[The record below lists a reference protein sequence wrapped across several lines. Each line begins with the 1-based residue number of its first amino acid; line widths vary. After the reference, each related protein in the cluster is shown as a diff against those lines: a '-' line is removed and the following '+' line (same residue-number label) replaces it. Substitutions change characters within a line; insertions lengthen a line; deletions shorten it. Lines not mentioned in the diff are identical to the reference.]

1 MIATAHVQ
9 TTCDIERNKNT
20 CVSYI
25 CMYTLLSLSLSIT
38 YVCTTYTIYTIVLY
52 AACIAPSATP
62 VFAHPHSYA
71 HIPTR
76 THTHV
81 QIPAT

>member
-25 CMYTLLSLSLSIT
+25 CMYTLLSLSIT
-38 YVCTTYTIYTIVLY
+38 YVCTTYTIYTNVMY
-52 AACIAPSATP
+52 VACIAPSATP

>member
-1 MIATAHVQ
+1 
-9 TTCDIERNKNT
+9 
-20 CVSYI
+20 
-25 CMYTLLSLSLSIT
+25 MY
-38 YVCTTYTIYTIVLY
+38 V
-52 AACIAPSATP
+52 ACIAPSATP